1 MKCGSSTATIEKFDC
16 EVIDAYA
23 DAGVEAMEIALPLV
37 NYYAHDWKELKKHA
51 DERNVEIWSIHM
63 PFNETYNIAQFDRDN
78 LKEIMRI
85 DEELLKKSGEIGIK
99 AAVIHSSFGVIP
111 EEERERY
118 MEMALMNLDKL
129 TQIAK
134 SEGIHLAAEV
144 LPGRALGCNS
154 DELKYMTEQISDLKV
169 CFDVNHLYTESHEDF
184 VEKMG
189 DKIVTVHISD
199 YDFVQERHW
208 LPGKGKNDWKKII
221 ELLNSINYNGAFMY
235 EVGRAGLENDFLG
248 GIRKN
253 YDKIMRG
260 EI

>member
-1 MKCGSSTATIEKFDC
+1 
-16 EVIDAYA
+16 
-23 DAGVEAMEIALPLV
+23 
-37 NYYAHDWKELKKHA
+37 
-51 DERNVEIWSIHM
+51 
-63 PFNETYNIAQFDRDN
+63 
-78 LKEIMRI
+78 
-85 DEELLKKSGEIGIK
+85 
-99 AAVIHSSFGVIP
+99 
-111 EEERERY
+111 
-118 MEMALMNLDKL
+118 MEMALINLDKL

-169 CFDVNHLYTESHEDF
+169 CFDVNHLYTESHEEF